1 MLFHLS
7 SNVIRPKWK
16 HLERMYV
23 LYALSVLCNYLP
35 IWLQI
40 DVIGFLSVSSL
51 CLDCFLPTVCITVIL
66 KHIVVK

>member
-1 MLFHLS
+1 MH
-7 SNVIRPKWK
+7 
-16 HLERMYV
+16 V

-40 DVIGFLSVSSL
+40 DVISFLSVSSL

>member
-1 MLFHLS
+1 MH
-7 SNVIRPKWK
+7 
-16 HLERMYV
+16 V

-51 CLDCFLPTVCITVIL
+51 CLDCLPPTVCITVIL
-66 KHIVVK
+66 KHIVVR